1 MLSSVLRALLGGAL
15 IGIAA
20 SVALG
25 VHGRIAGISGTLGR
39 ALTSPLGEG
48 RGFRFA
54 FLGAMIATGAIVA
67 IVAPTTIG
75 PPVRGIAMLAIAGLL
90 VGVGTTLAN
99 GCTSGHGVCGLA
111 RLSKR
116 SLVAVLTF
124 MTSAAIVVAIAGAA
138 A

>member
-20 SVALG
+20 SIALG

-39 ALTSPLGEG
+39 ALASPRGEG
-48 RGFRFA
+48 QGFRLA
-54 FLGAMIATGAIVA
+54 FLGAMIATGAIAAV
-67 IVAPTTIG
+67 VAPQSIG
-75 PPVRGIAMLAIAGLL
+75 PPIRGTAMLAITGLL
-90 VGVGTTLAN
+90 VGVGTTLGN

-124 MTSAAIVVAIAGAA
+124 MTSAAIVVAIAGASA
-138 A
+138 